1 MKFFWAGENE
11 HLQELDEELEMQEE
25 LPEESGQ
32 LALDIVEDEE
42 NIMIISPIAGIDLR
56 DIEVSYDKWV
66 LVIQW
71 TRKKPEIYLQEVTIR
86 NSECY
91 WGKFSRNIILPDNL
105 DANSIEATMENNLLI
120 ISIAKNKYESKNH
133 IKINRTHL

>member
-32 LALDIVEDEE
+32 LALDIVEDED